1 MILRISSLI
10 LSGVLLTMTAFAG
23 PTHEYHLKNGLTLI
37 VREDHRAPVV
47 LSSVWYK
54 VGGSY
59 EHDGITGI
67 SHMLEHM
74 MFKGTKKY
82 KPGELNKIVSDNGGD
97 QNAMTG
103 EDYTVYYQ
111 KWSKDKL
118 PLSLMLE
125 ADRMKN
131 LTLQQDLYNKEH
143 QVVMEERRL
152 RVDDNPQA
160 VMVERYNAAAYVNSP
175 YHHPVVGWMTDI
187 SHLTLADLS
196 KWYHAWYAPNN
207 AIVIIIGDVSPNKV
221 FALTKKYFST
231 IKKTQL
237 PSIKPREEVAPL
249 GSRFVYV
256 HAVAKLPWLVVGFN
270 TPSLKTVKKPWE
282 AYALLVA
289 SGILDSGTS
298 SRLQKDL
305 VRGKQIAVSA
315 SSSYNLYSKYSTDFS
330 LTGVPTEKTSSTSLL
345 NALEQEVVR
354 LQSEPVSKKELE
366 RVKAQVIANNVF
378 EKDSLM
384 NQLMNIGAPEAV
396 GLSWK
401 SGDNFVQY
409 VNAVTADQIQQV
421 ARRYLTKD
429 RMTVGELVPKE
440 VERGHR

>member
-1 MILRISSLI
+1 M
-10 LSGVLLTMTAFAG
+10 LLTMTAFAG

-74 MFKGTKKY
+74 MFKGTKKHG
-82 KPGELNKIVSDNGGD
+82 PGELNKIVSNNGGN

-125 ADRMKN
+125 SDRMRN
-131 LTLQQDLYNKEH
+131 LTLKQDLYAKEH

-160 VMVERYNAAAYVNSP
+160 LTIERYNAAAFVNNP
-175 YHHPVVGWMTDI
+175 YHHPVVGWMTDV
-187 SHLTLADLS
+187 SHLTLADLA

-207 AIVIIIGDVSPNKV
+207 AIIVIAGDVNPKKV
-221 FALTKKYFST
+221 LALTKKYFSK
-231 IKKTQL
+231 IPRSKL
-237 PSIKPREEVAPL
+237 PVVKPREEINAL
-249 GSRFVYV
+249 GSRYV
-256 HAVAKLPWLVVGFN
+256 HVHVPAKLPWLIVGFN
-270 TPSLKTVKKPWE
+270 TPSLKTAKNAWQ

-289 SGILDSGTS
+289 SGILDSGNS
-298 SRLQKDL
+298 ARLPKNL
-305 VRGKQIAVSA
+305 VRGKQVAVSVSA
-315 SSSYNLYSKYSTDFS
+315 SYSPYSKYSNDFS
-330 LTGVPTEKTSSTSLL
+330 LTGVPAENTPVKKLL
-345 NALEQEVVR
+345 QSFTKEIFR
-354 LQSEPVSKKELE
+354 LQHELVSKEELD
-366 RVKAQVIANNVF
+366 RVKAQVIANNIYN
-378 EKDSLM
+378 KDSLM
-384 NQLMNIGAPEAV
+384 NQVMDIGAPEAI

-401 SGDNFVQY
+401 VSDDFVKQID
-409 VNAVTADQIQQV
+409 AITPEQIQEV
-421 ARRYLTKD
+421 ASQYLTMN
-429 RMTVGELVPKE
+429 RMIVGELVPKHGKE
-440 VERGHR
+440 TN